1 MANNEVSEELEEL
14 ITEVLKIQ
22 EKYGFEMANV
32 QTRRISDIREI
43 IDKIAT
49 GGGE

>member
-1 MANNEVSEELEEL
+1 MAEIEIPDELQTL

-32 QTRRISDIREI
+32 QTRRINEIREI
-43 IDKIAT
+43 IDQIAT
-49 GGGE
+49 SEGE